1 MEFHVHWCFVG
12 EERQML
18 SAVHDDQ
25 KRPAADQT
33 MQMDI
38 MKSRNGRPTG
48 YWTEMRHSWGAIWRM
63 DSNHRLQ
70 GPFSMRITSD
80 SGKTLVANNVI
91 PAYWRPDKAYW
102 SNVQFY

>member
-38 MKSRNGRPTG
+38 IKYVCILST
-48 YWTEMRHSWGAIWRM
+48 AM
-63 DSNHRLQ
+63 DLGWLPAGDQDAGLALFRK
-70 GPFSMRITSD
+70 D
-80 SGKTLVANNVI
+80 SLLRATL
-91 PAYWRPDKAYW
+91 DL
-102 SNVQFY
+102 